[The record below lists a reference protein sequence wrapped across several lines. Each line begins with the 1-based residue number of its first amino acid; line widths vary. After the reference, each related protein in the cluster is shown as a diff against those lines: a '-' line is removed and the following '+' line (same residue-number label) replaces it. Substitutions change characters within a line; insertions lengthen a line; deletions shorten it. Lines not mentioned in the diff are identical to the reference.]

1 MISRDHYAEALHAK
15 VDKFLDMVE
24 ESEGELELE
33 SLDLAEFAIFGIVTW
48 VDDEGDVR
56 EDVTGAF
63 STRKL
68 YSQRGMCEALLGK
81 MKEIGSYAS

>member
-1 MISRDHYAEALHAK
+1 MISREHYAKALHAK

-24 ESEGELELE
+24 ESEGDLELDD
-33 SLDLAEFAIFGIVTW
+33 LDLVEFAIFGIVTW
-48 VDDEGDVR
+48 TDDEGDVR
-56 EDVTGAF
+56 EDVSGVF

-81 MKEIGSYAS
+81 MKEVGSYAS